1 MSTRSHSPILHLYS
15 SPEGDETSL
24 VEDLKVPE
32 QDCDSP
38 NSHSYSSPEVASSS
52 SVVEVSPAPA
62 AQDQD
67 GDVRTLCS
75 KEHST
80 ISHSCSSP
88 EAVSCSLSPALD
100 LASPELPQSHT
111 SPGDIEL
118 TEVFDDPS
126 SPVLFAEDGS
136 PCGSPECCTRLSSS
150 ESERDTGLLTQQNL
164 LVSPDRVENGWTIVG
179 DLLSRL
185 EKSDNDDRD
194 SDTSDPVLVDDLF
207 TAQQYL
213 SDDRDSDT
221 NDQVLV
227 GDSFARRDLL
237 LDSDPMDDHNSDTS
251 DLCVVDEPSTICE
264 QAASPS
270 EQQDVAEYLTSPSS
284 QQGVGSAYEEDLTL
298 VFEDFVEVTSPP
310 PPLPTLPW
318 SKLSPTA
325 PPVQAKSTSPT
336 PHPCSCPTPHTNSDL
351 SFAPPGTQHV
361 RLETAFAT
369 PAATSGV
376 LLSDDNITP
385 TPKYDRMHTP
395 QLKEQCARYG
405 VRVLPKRKM
414 IAKLKEIYDYT
425 HPLVGE

>member
-1 MSTRSHSPILHLYS
+1 MT
-15 SPEGDETSL
+15 EGF
-24 VEDLKVPE
+24 
-32 QDCDSP
+32 
-38 NSHSYSSPEVASSS
+38 
-52 SVVEVSPAPA
+52 
-62 AQDQD
+62 
-67 GDVRTLCS
+67 DV
-75 KEHST
+75 
-80 ISHSCSSP
+80 
-88 EAVSCSLSPALD
+88 
-100 LASPELPQSHT
+100 
-111 SPGDIEL
+111 
-118 TEVFDDPS
+118 PS
-126 SPVLFAEDGS
+126 SPVLFAEDDS

-150 ESERDTGLLTQQNL
+150 ESEQDTGLLTQQNL
-164 LVSPDRVENGWTIVG
+164 LVSPDHVDNGCSYLTIVG
-179 DLLSRL
+179 DLLTRL
-185 EKSDNDDRD
+185 EKSDDDDQD
-194 SDTSDPVLVDDLF
+194 SNTSDP
-207 TAQQYL
+207 
-213 SDDRDSDT
+213 
-221 NDQVLV
+221 VLV

-284 QQGVGSAYEEDLTL
+284 QQGVGNAYEEDLTL
-298 VFEDFVEVTSPP
+298 VFEDFVEVTSLP
-310 PPLPTLPW
+310 PPLPTPPW
-318 SKLSPTA
+318 SNLSPTA
-325 PPVQAKSTSPT
+325 PPVQAKSTSLT
-336 PHPCSCPTPHTNSDL
+336 PHPCSFPTPHTNSDL